1 MSTTLS
7 SSSSTSSSTT
17 TKPSVYVPPSDDL
30 GPDNWG
36 SERWAAGIVPPL
48 VAGIGLL
55 ALWHVHLISAE
66 NKRKAATEPHV
77 EAARTHTVV
86 KPPAGRKT
94 GMNGGR
100 EAQELTSVSNPVFDA
115 DAVDNQA
122 AQTTERLRQ
131 VKSLPTRTNPLAMQA
146 ADGLAE
152 VVVAGENV
160 DPSVQL

>member
-7 SSSSTSSSTT
+7 SSTSSSSTT

-55 ALWHVHLISAE
+55 ALWRVHQISAE

-77 EAARTHTVV
+77 EAARTRTVV

-146 ADGLAE
+146 ANGLAE

>member
-1 MSTTLS
+1 
-7 SSSSTSSSTT
+7 
-17 TKPSVYVPPSDDL
+17 
-30 GPDNWG
+30 
-36 SERWAAGIVPPL
+36 
-48 VAGIGLL
+48 
-55 ALWHVHLISAE
+55 
-66 NKRKAATEPHV
+66 
-77 EAARTHTVV
+77 
-86 KPPAGRKT
+86 
-94 GMNGGR
+94 MNGGR